1 MEKGT
6 MVKRRKVEEPTLM
19 EEQTQFDVDKTFEMH
34 LDLTEKH
41 KRNIMLQNFI
51 TFFDLKLQAY
61 LSQQT
66 RISLSVIS
74 YP

>member
-51 TFFDLKLQAY
+51 TFFDFKLQAY

-66 RISLSVIS
+66 RILLSVIS